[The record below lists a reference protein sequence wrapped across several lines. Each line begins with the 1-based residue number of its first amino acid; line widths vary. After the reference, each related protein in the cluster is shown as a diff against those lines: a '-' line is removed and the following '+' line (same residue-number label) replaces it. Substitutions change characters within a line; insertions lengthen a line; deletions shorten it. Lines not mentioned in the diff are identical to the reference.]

1 MAILPIHLIVTE
13 TWRDITTSVELLEL
27 IEEETVEIFH
37 DGQGLIEVIIDTL
50 GTTTINS
57 TYNKKGRLING
68 SQFLAFPYT
77 STTKFWV
84 RRIESAL
91 IKESQIQLRKQV
103 QNISGDVNAVVK
115 DNAGRANVVGVFGE
129 QWATDV
135 KNDIVAQFS
144 YGKSNYDLKP
154 DEITGSGTV
163 MIEESNLLTVSTGTD
178 TNGASAVESFNS
190 IRYRPGHTV
199 MSHFTALWTDPSA
212 NNAHQWI
219 GIADGLNG
227 FAIGFE
233 DGVLSTTRMR
243 AGVHFHTGIDDFN
256 GNIDMTKVDF
266 TKLNVFRIMYGYL
279 GAAFIT
285 FEMLE
290 PGTNQFD
297 TIHTIEYHNENEE
310 THIELPYLPIKM
322 SVENTG
328 NNTDIQI
335 RSGSWQGG
343 VMGLCTTCGNRGFTY
358 PYTVGSVNIKTAI
371 GTTPVI
377 LAGFKNVATFQG
389 FTNKIRAELSK
400 FSYTPF
406 NATEDTEVTVQLVR
420 GVTVTGGT
428 YVNVDS
434 TNSIM
439 QINDTATG
447 FTGGRVGITMTA
459 LATTGHGVTPPQSTP
474 SDLDT
479 KALQLFL
486 DPNTEYAII
495 AFTQD
500 GTVSITWDVNWAELF

>member
-1 MAILPIHLIVTE
+1 MSHI
-13 TWRDITTSVELLEL
+13 RDIS
-27 IEEETVEIFH
+27 
-37 DGQGLIEVIIDTL
+37 
-50 GTTTINS
+50 
-57 TYNKKGRLING
+57 
-68 SQFLAFPYT
+68 
-77 STTKFWV
+77 
-84 RRIESAL
+84 
-91 IKESQIQLRKQV
+91 
-103 QNISGDVNAVVK
+103 AVVK

-135 KNDIVAQFS
+135 KNDVVAQFS
-144 YGKSNYDLKP
+144 YGKSDYDLKP
-154 DEITGSGTV
+154 EEVTGTGTV
-163 MIEESNLLTVSTGTD
+163 TIEKSNLLTVSTGTD

-199 MSHFTALWTDPSA
+199 MSHFTALFTDPTA

-243 AGVHFHTGIDDFN
+243 AGVHHHTGIEDFN
-256 GNIDMTKVDF
+256 GDIDMT
-266 TKLNVFRIMYGYL
+266 
-279 GAAFIT
+279 T

-290 PGTNQFD
+290 PETNQFN

-343 VMGLCTTCGNRGFTY
+343 VMGICAACGNRGFTY
-358 PYTVGSVNIKTAI
+358 PYAVGSVNIKTAI

-377 LAGFKNVATFQG
+377 LAGFKNVANFQG
-389 FTNKIRAELSK
+389 FANKIRAELSK
-400 FSYTPF
+400 FSFTPF

-420 GVTVTGGT
+420 GATVTGGT

-439 QINDTATG
+439 QVNDTATG

-479 KALQLFL
+479 TALQLFL

-495 AFTQD
+495 AFTQN
-500 GTVSITWDVNWAELF
+500 GTVSFYSKWNS

>member
-1 MAILPIHLIVTE
+1 MSHI
-13 TWRDITTSVELLEL
+13 RDIS
-27 IEEETVEIFH
+27 
-37 DGQGLIEVIIDTL
+37 
-50 GTTTINS
+50 
-57 TYNKKGRLING
+57 
-68 SQFLAFPYT
+68 
-77 STTKFWV
+77 
-84 RRIESAL
+84 
-91 IKESQIQLRKQV
+91 
-103 QNISGDVNAVVK
+103 AVVK

-144 YGKSNYDLKP
+144 YGKSNFDLKP

-163 MIEESNLLTVSTGTD
+163 TIEESNLLTVSTGTD
-178 TNGASAVESFNS
+178 VNGASAVESFNS

-199 MSHFTALWTDPSA
+199 MSHFTALFTDPSA

-243 AGVHFHTGIDDFN
+243 AGVHHHTGIEDFN
-256 GNIDMTKVDF
+256 GDIDMTKVDF

-290 PGTNQFD
+290 PDTNQFN
-297 TIHTIEYHNENEE
+297 TIHTIEYHNENEV

-343 VMGLCTTCGNRGFTY
+343 VMGICETCGN
-358 PYTVGSVNIKTAI
+358 
-371 GTTPVI
+371 
-377 LAGFKNVATFQG
+377 LAGFKNVANFQG
-389 FTNKIRAELSK
+389 FANKIRAELSK
-400 FSYTPF
+400 FSFTPYD
-406 NATEDTEVTVQLVR
+406 ASEDTEVTVQLVR
-420 GVTVTGGT
+420 GATVTGGT
-428 YVNVDS
+428 YVDVDS

-439 QINDTATG
+439 QVNDTATG
-447 FTGGRVGITMTA
+447 FTGGRVGITMTV

-479 KALQLFL
+479 TALQLFL

-495 AFTQD
+495 AFTQN